1 MVQLGWGQE
10 GYRVRGGKCVRIVD
24 VCFFVRKQ
32 MESGI
37 NLYQRRISKYEVFPI
52 WIFLL

>member
-10 GYRVRGGKCVRIVD
+10 GYGDRGGKCVCIVD
-24 VCFFVRKQ
+24 VCVLVRKQ
-32 MESGI
+32 MELGI

-52 WIFLL
+52 WIF